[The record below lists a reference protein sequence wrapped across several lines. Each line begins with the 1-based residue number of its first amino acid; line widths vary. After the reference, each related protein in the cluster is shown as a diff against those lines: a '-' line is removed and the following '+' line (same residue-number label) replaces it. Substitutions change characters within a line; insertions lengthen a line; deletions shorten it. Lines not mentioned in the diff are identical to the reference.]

1 MVIQNFSVSRI
12 LTDTV
17 PPVTVIE
24 VSAVP
29 PARRLVDVGAALVEA
44 AERFGTPVYVTDVEV
59 LHALA
64 GEVEQAFPDGWRL
77 NYSLKANPLPAVVAE
92 IASRGWGA
100 NVVSAGEWRA
110 ASQAGVPNERITLEG
125 IGKTDR
131 ELRDVVRATVE
142 GAPLGWVALESFE
155 EAARLAELW
164 RAHGAAGA
172 CVDVLVRL
180 NPRVVPETHHG
191 LAVGAETSK
200 FGMYADEVRELVGS
214 GVLGDGLRLR
224 GVHVH
229 VGSQLTDVTAWSQ
242 GARAGVELVHE
253 LAEDDEACDTVDL
266 GGGFPAGGPGVP
278 APRDFAD
285 AFLREVE
292 GVDPP
297 ARVAIEPGRRLVSA
311 AGWLLAAVLHVRS
324 RGQAQQVVLD
334 AGMTELMRP
343 ALYGARHEIH
353 PIRHAGTGAVETT
366 VEGPVCESA
375 DTLGVHQ
382 LPPLARGDLVAIEQ
396 AGAYGSALSSRYNG
410 RPAPP
415 EVFRER
421 DGAFRL
427 VRPGD
432 GPG

>member
-1 MVIQNFSVSRI
+1 MTITEAFDLSP
-12 LTDTV
+12 T
-17 PPVTVIE
+17 E
-24 VSAVP
+24 
-29 PARRLVDVGAALVEA
+29 RLVGVGPALVEA
-44 AERFGTPVYVTDVEV
+44 AERYGTPAYVTDVEV
-59 LHALA
+59 LHTLA
-64 GEVEQAFPDGWRL
+64 GEVEHAFPAGWLL

-92 IASRGWGA
+92 IAGLGWGA
-100 NVVSAGEWRA
+100 NVVSAGEWHA
-110 ASQAGVPNERITLEG
+110 ASQAGVPNDRITLEG

-131 ELRDVVRATVE
+131 ELRAVVRATAE
-142 GAPLGWVALESFE
+142 GEPLRWVALESAE

-164 RAHGAAGA
+164 RTHGASDAR
-172 CVDVLVRL
+172 VDVLVRL
-180 NPRVVPETHHG
+180 NPRVRPETHQG

-229 VGSQLTDVTAWSQ
+229 VGSQLTDVTAWSK

-253 LAEDDEACDTVDL
+253 LAADAEACDTVDL
-266 GGGFPAGGPGVP
+266 GGGFPAGDGGTP
-278 APRDFAD
+278 APRDFAR
-285 AFLREVE
+285 AFLRETE
-292 GVDPP
+292 GIDLP

-311 AGWLLAAVLHVRS
+311 AGWLLASVLHVRR
-324 RGQAQQVVLD
+324 RGQSQQVVLD

-353 PIRHAGTGAVETT
+353 PIRVAGTGTVATT

-382 LPPLARGDLVAIEQ
+382 LPSLARGDLVAVEH

-415 EVFRER
+415 EVFLER
-421 DGAFRL
+421 TGAFRL
-427 VRPGD
+427 ARPG
-432 GPG
+432 GEPC